1 MCDKMTRLFLKRGRE
16 ESLRRFHPWVFSG
29 AVARCEGP
37 VAEGDVVEVCTHDG
51 VFLAT
56 GHYQEGSITVRV
68 LSFEPC
74 TIDAAFWES
83 ALRKARALREA
94 VIPAAGTTAYRLVHG
109 EGDNLPGLIIDLY
122 GNTAVLQAHTIG
134 MFRARH
140 TVANAL
146 RTLYGDQLAAIYD
159 KSAATLVSKDNEAV
173 PDSYLYRAGDPGN
186 VVLENGY
193 RFAVD
198 WEKGQKTGF
207 FLDQRDNR
215 LLLQQYAEGRSVLNL
230 FCYTGGFS
238 VYALGGGAARVHSV
252 DASQRAIELATENVS
267 LNFPRAAPHE
277 TFATDAFDFLHS
289 TADRTYDLMVI
300 DPPAFAK
307 HKGALRNALQAY
319 KRLNAAAFS
328 RIAPDGIVFTFSCSQ
343 VVNRVDFRN
352 AVFSAAALTGRPVRI
367 LHQLTQPADHPINIY
382 HPEGEYLKGLALQ
395 IT

>member
-1 MCDKMTRLFLKRGRE
+1 MTRLFLKRGRE

-29 AVARCEGP
+29 AVARYEGQA
-37 VAEGDVVEVCTHDG
+37 AEGDVVEVYTHDG

-68 LSFEPC
+68 LSFQQC
-74 TIDAAFWES
+74 AVDAAFWEA
-83 ALRKARALREA
+83 ALRKARVLRKA
-94 VIPAAGTTAYRLVHG
+94 VISTGDTTAYRLAHG

-122 GNTAVLQAHTIG
+122 GSTAVLQAHTIG

-140 TVANAL
+140 AIADAL
-146 RTLYGDQLAAIYD
+146 RTVYGTQLAAVYD
-159 KSAATLVSKDNEAV
+159 KSAATLTSKENEAI
-173 PDSYLYRAGDPGN
+173 PDSYLYRAGESGK
-186 VVLENGY
+186 VISENGY

-215 LLLQQYAEGRSVLNL
+215 RLLSQYAKGRSVLNL

-252 DASQRAIELATENVS
+252 DSSQRAIDLANENVS
-267 LNFPRAAPHE
+267 LNFLRAAPHE
-277 TFATDAFDFLHS
+277 AFATDAFDFLYNSDNH
-289 TADRTYDLMVI
+289 TYDLMAL

-328 RIAPDGIVFTFSCSQ
+328 RIAPGGIVFTFSCSQ
-343 VVNRVDFRN
+343 VVNKVDFRN
-352 AVFSAAALTGRPVRI
+352 AVFSAAAISGRPVRI

-382 HPEGEYLKGLALQ
+382 HPEGEYLKGLVLQ
-395 IT
+395 VE